1 MEYTVEK
8 KVFKEFEKLPA
19 HIKVMAFKQ
28 MKKLKE
34 AATLGELGNV
44 EHLEGTAEPYYRLKF
59 NDYRLLLYHNE
70 NKNNVE
76 VLSLKH
82 RKDAYKKQNLPWK

>member
-8 KVFKEFEKLPA
+8 KVFKEFEKLPTY
-19 HIKVMAFKQ
+19 IKVMAFKQ
-28 MKKLKE
+28 MKRLKE
-34 AATLGELGNV
+34 AATLGELGNI

-59 NDYRLLLYHNE
+59 NDYRFLLYHNE
-70 NKNNVE
+70 DNNNVE
-76 VLSLKH
+76 VLLLKH